1 MVLILFDG
9 VLQVHKLF
17 ALLNL
22 SHAYVTT
29 LGRLVGVVA
38 LKEVRRDHA
47 DSRVIFLW
55 PWKMVLL
62 SVWYLFYQPMDEK
75 IKTWPLRFPAKENP
89 NMEKAFFDW
98 PIVLQ
103 YDVKAKYWLN
113 SRKFF
118 GHEVSSAKLSLNQ
131 PKAMRVCIC
140 SMYQSNH
147 YISVC
152 LLFLFCL
159 RVFIKRS
166 YKNRSIR
173 IVTLTYWLLYATSIY
188 MKSPCKYLFK
198 NILLINTEFL
208 NFHFEFFQELLNI
221 RDPYEG
227 INIPFCLFLDVHSD
241 KTLLLLFEV

>member
-1 MVLILFDG
+1 MVLILFDD

-47 DSRVIFLW
+47 DSRVIFVW

-62 SVWYLFYQPMDEK
+62 SVCYLFYQPMDEK
-75 IKTWPLRFPAKENP
+75 IKTWPLRFPTKENP
-89 NMEKAFFDW
+89 NMEKALFDW

-113 SRKFF
+113 SRKLF
-118 GHEVSSAKLSLNQ
+118 GREVSSAEHSLNQ
-131 PKAMRVCIC
+131 PEATRVCIC
-140 SMYQSNH
+140 LIYQSNRS
-147 YISVC
+147 ISVC

-159 RVFIKRS
+159 SAFIQRS
-166 YKNRSIR
+166 YKNRPIR
-173 IVTLTYWLLYATSIY
+173 IAKLTYWLLYATAIY
-188 MKSPCKYLFK
+188 MKSPCNYLFK
-198 NILLINTEFL
+198 NI
-208 NFHFEFFQELLNI
+208 H
-221 RDPYEG
+221 Y
-227 INIPFCLFLDVHSD
+227 
-241 KTLLLLFEV
+241 